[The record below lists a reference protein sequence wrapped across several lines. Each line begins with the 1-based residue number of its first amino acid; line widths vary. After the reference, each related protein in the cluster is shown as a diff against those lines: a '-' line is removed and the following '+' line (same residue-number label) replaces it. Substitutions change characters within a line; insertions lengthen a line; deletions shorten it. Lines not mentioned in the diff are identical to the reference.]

1 MMRSLSSM
9 MADAYLLEDLDIE
22 QNFKKTKVEIQD
34 VFEILALLSLLTVT
48 VVAEGTF
55 Q

>member
-1 MMRSLSSM
+1 M
-9 MADAYLLEDLDIE
+9 MADVYLLEDLDTE
-22 QNFKKTKVEIQD
+22 QDFKKTKVEIQC
-34 VFEILALLSLLTVT
+34 VFEILALLSLLAVT